1 MKIEY
6 ELFAHHYLLSGD
18 KNKAYK
24 AAYPDASGEALKIAA
39 RRLVNHPD
47 VRQYISD
54 RLATAQQEAV
64 NRYHE
69 EEQRL
74 AEQEY
79 ATMLLK
85 RRQLRAIIAGEVKI
99 KRYYRV
105 KDRLEMV
112 ETDMPP
118 FMIIRAIEADTRL
131 ANDWY
136 SRKGQPGDE
145 PVAEKP
151 KSQTPSYRQFV
162 NELQEYNEMRYG
174 PDYNPGLRAQTV
186 RDNPYMAREYAEKG
200 LRVLDYVPTNEDIK
214 RMEEEQTRKY
224 EEWRE
229 LKKFADEQL
238 EETGY
243 YAGEG
248 AQEEEETDDGDT
260 VAPPPAVQSFP
271 RVTEK
276 IQADTPAAI
285 QNDTERYK
293 TTQLGD
299 SGLNETNKKD
309 MHQRAKT
316 TGTGGAYDS

>member
-6 ELFAHHYLLSGD
+6 ELFAHHYILSGD

-54 RLATAQQEAV
+54 RLAATQQEAV

-85 RRQLRAIIAGEVKI
+85 RSRLRAIIAGEVKI
-99 KRYYRV
+99 KRHYRV
-105 KDRLEMV
+105 KDRLETV

-118 FMIIRAIEADTRL
+118 FMIIRAIEADTKL

-136 SRKGQPGDE
+136 ARKGQPVDE
-145 PVAEKP
+145 PVAEK
-151 KSQTPSYRQFV
+151 SNTPSYRKFV
-162 NELQEYNEMRYG
+162 DELQEYDEMRYG
-174 PDYNPGLRAQTV
+174 PDYWPGIRAKTV
-186 RDNPYMAREYAEKG
+186 RDNPHMAREYAEKG
-200 LRVLDYVPTNEDIK
+200 LRVLDYIPTNEDIK
-214 RMEEEQTRKY
+214 RMEEEQALKY
-224 EEWRE
+224 DEWRE
-229 LKKFADEQL
+229 LKKFAEEQL
-238 EETGY
+238 EESGY

-248 AQEEEETDDGDT
+248 AQEVETEEEASTL
-260 VAPPPAVQSFP
+260 PPAVQPFP
-271 RVTEK
+271 RLAEK
-276 IQADTPAAI
+276 FQADTPAAI
-285 QNDTERYK
+285 QNDTERHYI
-293 TTQLGD
+293 
-299 SGLNETNKKD
+299 
-309 MHQRAKT
+309 A
-316 TGTGGAYDS
+316 GTGGANDS